1 MKRMN
6 KTMTMGSYTRDIY
19 ILLTLLVHR
28 GDGYTSIEL
37 AWLKWYVGVVWKE
50 QEDE

>member
-1 MKRMN
+1 MRG
-6 KTMTMGSYTRDIY
+6 TYTRDIY
-19 ILLTLLVHR
+19 ILPTLLVHR

-37 AWLKWYVGVVWKE
+37 AWGKWYVGVIKE